1 MQNKRNTGGSKA
13 LRVLTVIIG
22 ALMTLVGMLSA
33 SGDMDKILEG
43 IGVGGGLLSFAKTME
58 KLPVWNNTTL
68 ALVGLLL
75 IGGVLNGID
84 VKKRDNAALN
94 SKLIRR
100 PVQRLYLVFLA
111 PTFAAFCLGFLY
123 PFVKG
128 IFLSFCRFK
137 TTSKWTWVGF
147 DNYVSAFNDPSFLH
161 AFWYTAIFAVT
172 SLILI
177 NILSFAVAYALTRGI
192 RGTNIFRTVFF
203 MPNLIGGIV
212 LGYIWAMIFDGVLS
226 RYGTSILLKSQY
238 GYWGL
243 QILMAWQQ
251 IGYMMIIYIAGLQAV
266 PEDILEAA
274 RIDGA
279 NAWQTLWKVTI
290 PNVMPSITICTFLT
304 LTNSFKLFDQ
314 NLALT
319 AGRPFIQNAG
329 ETVKT
334 TEMLALNIYS
344 SFYASTTNRGVGQAK
359 AVIFFVLVAAISILQ
374 LSSSRKKEVQQ

>member
-13 LRVLTVIIG
+13 LRVLAVIIG

-177 NILSFAVAYALTRGI
+177 NVLSFAVAYALTRGI

-329 ETVKT
+329 EAVKT

>member
-22 ALMTLVGMLSA
+22 ALMILVGMLSA
-33 SGDMDKILEG
+33 SGDMDKILDG

-58 KLPVWNNTTL
+58 NLPVWNNTTL

-177 NILSFAVAYALTRGI
+177 NVLSFAVAYALTRGI